1 MDKVCLSHLKWIS
14 VLKLASINQVTCF
27 LLILQ
32 QSFIYNVDVLIGLR
46 LRKDQENI
54 KNCK

>member
-1 MDKVCLSHLKWIS
+1 MDKVCLSHVKWIS

-27 LLILQ
+27 LLNLQ